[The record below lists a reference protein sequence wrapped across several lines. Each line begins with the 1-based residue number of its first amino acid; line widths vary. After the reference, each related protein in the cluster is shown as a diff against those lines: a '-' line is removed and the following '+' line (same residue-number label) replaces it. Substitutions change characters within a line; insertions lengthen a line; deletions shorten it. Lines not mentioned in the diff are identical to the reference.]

1 MNGGNNMIEITLE
14 ELAKDIDKYF
24 DIASQGQLVKAKTE
38 NDGIVI
44 LSEDEYNNLKNQ
56 CKC

>member
-1 MNGGNNMIEITLE
+1 MIEITLE

-44 LSEDEYNNLKNQ
+44 LPEDEYNNLKNQ
-56 CKC
+56 CTC

>member
-1 MNGGNNMIEITLE
+1 MIEITLE

-56 CKC
+56 YKC